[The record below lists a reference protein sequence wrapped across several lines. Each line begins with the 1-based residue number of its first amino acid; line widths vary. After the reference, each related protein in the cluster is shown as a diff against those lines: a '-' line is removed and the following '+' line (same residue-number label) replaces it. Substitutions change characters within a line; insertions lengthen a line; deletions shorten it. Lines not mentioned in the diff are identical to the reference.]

1 MDDQP
6 LARDDR
12 AKSLGEMSPVV
23 DELIQR
29 DLDEVYLLIDHLS
42 GRSDRSIRMAE
53 LDDSAE
59 AGKKV
64 NLIDAVCR
72 IRWPLV
78 GDQAHASEQA
88 ATLFKARD
96 QLNELAA
103 PATGLTIAYTLLYI
117 PGRRGK
123 SELARR
129 AYPNLVQPA
138 KQFRRWIRWLLR
150 VMLIGLVLTS
160 LLSWDVAY
168 GRLVLLRIE
177 QLDTQRAEIATAFD
191 AVEGMGA
198 AVGHATPA
206 HGAPS
211 EAWQEDEPG
220 LAARCD
226 ADRKAHPEI
235 PRAEAAARLDRACAA
250 ADALATK
257 RMAADQALDEWTSYW
272 LWLPH
277 IAAWMEGG
285 APTETA
291 ERKEQWSANLLAV
304 LGNYVLPMMYGFLG
318 AATAVMLNVNQ
329 KIRTSRLS
337 PRDRRMTPVQLVLGI
352 VTGACIGLFLTPSG
366 TVPAGAP
373 LSGGGVALSASAL
386 SFLAGFGVE
395 GVFKMLENLLVTVF
409 GGQTQPPSPHS
420 RP

>member
-1 MDDQP
+1 VDDQP

-257 RMAADQALDEWTSYW
+257 RMAADQALDEWTSDRD
-272 LWLPH
+272 
-277 IAAWMEGG
+277 GR
-285 APTETA
+285 TE
-291 ERKEQWSANLLAV
+291 RAV
-304 LGNYVLPMMYGFLG
+304 VREPAGRPRQLRPADDVRVPRR
-318 AATAVMLNVNQ
+318 AAVMLNVNQ

>member
-1 MDDQP
+1 VDDQP

-257 RMAADQALDEWTSYW
+257 RMAAEHCRVDGRRRSDRD
-272 LWLPH
+272 
-277 IAAWMEGG
+277 GR
-285 APTETA
+285 TE
-291 ERKEQWSANLLAV
+291 RAV
-304 LGNYVLPMMYGFLG
+304 VREPAGRPRQLRPADDVRVPRR
-318 AATAVMLNVNQ
+318 AAVMLNVNQ

>member
-1 MDDQP
+1 VDDQP
-6 LARDDR
+6 LTRDDR
-12 AKSLGEMSPVV
+12 ANSPGEMSPVV

-42 GRSDRSIRMAE
+42 GRSDRSVRMVE
-53 LDDSAE
+53 LDVSAE

-72 IRWPLV
+72 IRWPPV

-117 PGRRGK
+117 PGRHGK
-123 SELARR
+123 SELARG

-177 QLDTQRAEIATAFD
+177 QLDTQRAEIAAAFD
-191 AVEGMGA
+191 TVEGMGA
-198 AVGHATPA
+198 AVG

-211 EAWQEDEPG
+211 EAWQEDEPS
-220 LAARCD
+220 LVTRCD
-226 ADRKAHPEI
+226 ADRKAQPEI
-235 PRAEAAARLDRACAA
+235 PRSEAAARLDRACTA

-277 IAAWMEGG
+277 LAAWMEGG

-352 VTGACIGLFLTPSG
+352 ITGACIGLFLTPSG
-366 TVPAGAP
+366 TGAAGAP

-409 GGQTQPPSPHS
+409 GGQTQPLSPQS

>member
-96 QLNELAA
+96 QLNELVA

-409 GGQTQPPSPHS
+409 GGQTQPPSPQP

>member
-1 MDDQP
+1 VDDQP

-318 AATAVMLNVNQ
+318 
-329 KIRTSRLS
+329 
-337 PRDRRMTPVQLVLGI
+337 G
-352 VTGACIGLFLTPSG
+352 
-366 TVPAGAP
+366 
-373 LSGGGVALSASAL
+373 
-386 SFLAGFGVE
+386 
-395 GVFKMLENLLVTVF
+395 
-409 GGQTQPPSPHS
+409 